1 MEKSNT
7 LATKLAFLS
16 ASFMVTSAYAIQSAL
31 PQIKNAL
38 NVTQPQVEYLVTTP
52 SFAVMFFVVLSPLLQ
67 DWFHISDKHIIMAGI
82 CLVGIAGLVPAFVTN
97 YWAILVSRLVL
108 GAGYGLYNSQAISL
122 ISVWYKGHERTS
134 MQGWRSA
141 FEQIGNTC
149 TLTISSLLLIYAGW
163 HAAFLVYGLAFAVM
177 AFFAWR
183 VPNDTHSTSDDDS
196 ESSDNDTNSQT
207 ISPITNKPVTKISP
221 LVIGILFFV
230 LLIKM
235 DFIGMENRFPGL
247 AVAIK
252 GAKFDGTG
260 TYLSLML
267 IGATLGGATYGIL
280 QKHFGYIGTMYIGL
294 VLLAIAN
301 FLFGFGGNNF
311 VVIAAGI
318 LLVGYPMQVLT
329 PLIFNILPFMAPM
342 KLQTK
347 LTSFILIGFNFGA
360 FFSPTA
366 DELFN
371 RILGQKLSGLGL
383 AAPFRIYGVM
393 MLVIA
398 GLIFLGKHLYA
409 LKSVSQSARNSI
421 NTITANKS
429 VATRIPAQE
438 HANINH

>member
-1 MEKSNT
+1 MKHSQSI
-7 LATKLAFLS
+7 ATKLAFLS

-31 PQIKNAL
+31 PQIKASL
-38 NVTQPQVEYLVTTP
+38 AISQPQVEYLVTAP

-67 DWFHISDKHIIMAGI
+67 DWFNISDKHIIMAGI
-82 CLVGIAGLVPAFVTN
+82 TLVGIAGLVPAFANN
-97 YWAILVSRLVL
+97 YWVILISRLFL

-122 ISVWYKGHERTS
+122 ISVWYQGHERTS

-141 FEQIGNTC
+141 FEQIGNAC

-183 VPNDTHSTSDDDS
+183 VPNDTHSSANTDDGQT
-196 ESSDNDTNSQT
+196 EET
-207 ISPITNKPVTKISP
+207 ISPITHEKVTKISP
-221 LVIGILFFV
+221 LVIAILAFV

-235 DFIGMENRFPGL
+235 DFIGMEDRFPGL
-247 AVAIK
+247 AVAINGTQFK
-252 GAKFDGTG
+252 GTG

-267 IGATLGGATYGIL
+267 IGATLGGACYGTL
-280 QKHFGYIGTMYIGL
+280 QKHFGYIGTIYIGL

-311 VVIAAGI
+311 MIIAAGI
-318 LLVGYPMQVLT
+318 LLVGFPMQVLT

-347 LTSFILIGFNFGA
+347 ITSFVLIGFNFGA

-366 DELFN
+366 DAWFN
-371 RILGQKLSGLGL
+371 HLLSQPLSGLGL

-393 MLVIA
+393 MLIIA
-398 GLIFLGKHLYA
+398 ALIFLGKHVMEMR
-409 LKSVSQSARNSI
+409 SVHQGSLAPQKQSI
-421 NTITANKS
+421 N
-429 VATRIPAQE
+429 
-438 HANINH
+438 H

>member
-1 MEKSNT
+1 MKHSQSM
-7 LATKLAFLS
+7 ATKLAFLS

-31 PQIKNAL
+31 PQIKASL
-38 NVTQPQVEYLVTTP
+38 AISQPQVEYLVTAP

-67 DWFHISDKHIIMAGI
+67 DWFNISDKHIIMAGI
-82 CLVGIAGLVPAFVTN
+82 TLVGIAGLVPAFANN
-97 YWAILVSRLVL
+97 YWVILVSRLFL

-122 ISVWYKGHERTS
+122 ISVWYQGHERTS

-141 FEQIGNTC
+141 FEQIGNAC

-183 VPNDTHSTSDDDS
+183 VPNDTHSSANTDDGQT
-196 ESSDNDTNSQT
+196 EET
-207 ISPITNKPVTKISP
+207 ISPITHEKVTKISP
-221 LVIGILFFV
+221 LVIAILAFV

-235 DFIGMENRFPGL
+235 DFIGMEDRFPGL
-247 AVAIK
+247 AVAIN
-252 GAKFDGTG
+252 GAQFKGTG

-267 IGATLGGATYGIL
+267 IGATLGGACYGTL
-280 QKHFGYIGTMYIGL
+280 QKHFGYIGTIYIGL

-311 VVIAAGI
+311 MIIAAGI
-318 LLVGYPMQVLT
+318 LLVGFPMQVLT

-347 LTSFILIGFNFGA
+347 ITSFVLIGFNFGA

-366 DELFN
+366 DAWFN
-371 RILGQKLSGLGL
+371 HLLSQPLSGLGL

-393 MLVIA
+393 MLIIA
-398 GLIFLGKHLYA
+398 ALIFLDKHVMEMR
-409 LKSVSQSARNSI
+409 SVHQGSLAPQKQSI
-421 NTITANKS
+421 N
-429 VATRIPAQE
+429 
-438 HANINH
+438 H

>member
-1 MEKSNT
+1 MKHSQSM
-7 LATKLAFLS
+7 ATKLAFLS

-31 PQIKNAL
+31 PQIKASL
-38 NVTQPQVEYLVTTP
+38 AISQPQVEYLVTAP

-67 DWFHISDKHIIMAGI
+67 DWFNISDKHIIMAGI
-82 CLVGIAGLVPAFVTN
+82 TLVGIAGLVPAFANN
-97 YWAILVSRLVL
+97 YWVILVSRLFL

-122 ISVWYKGHERTS
+122 ISVWYQGHERTS

-141 FEQIGNTC
+141 FEQIGNAC

-183 VPNDTHSTSDDDS
+183 VPNDTYSSANTDDGQT
-196 ESSDNDTNSQT
+196 EET
-207 ISPITNKPVTKISP
+207 ISPITHEKVTKISP
-221 LVIGILFFV
+221 LVIAILAFV

-235 DFIGMENRFPGL
+235 DFIGMEDRFPGL
-247 AVAIK
+247 AVAIN
-252 GAKFDGTG
+252 GAQFKGTG

-267 IGATLGGATYGIL
+267 IGATLGGACYGTL
-280 QKHFGYIGTMYIGL
+280 QKHFGYIGTIYIGL

-311 VVIAAGI
+311 MIIAAGI
-318 LLVGYPMQVLT
+318 LLVGFPMQVLT

-347 LTSFILIGFNFGA
+347 ITSFVLIGFNFGA

-366 DELFN
+366 DAWFN
-371 RILGQKLSGLGL
+371 HLLSQPLSGLGL

-393 MLVIA
+393 MLIIA
-398 GLIFLGKHLYA
+398 ALIFLDKHVMEMR
-409 LKSVSQSARNSI
+409 SVHQGSLAPQKQSI
-421 NTITANKS
+421 N
-429 VATRIPAQE
+429 
-438 HANINH
+438 H

>member
-1 MEKSNT
+1 MKHSQSM
-7 LATKLAFLS
+7 ATKLAFLS

-31 PQIKNAL
+31 PQIKASL
-38 NVTQPQVEYLVTTP
+38 AISQPQVEYLVTAP

-67 DWFHISDKHIIMAGI
+67 DWFNISDKHIIMAGI
-82 CLVGIAGLVPAFVTN
+82 TLVGIAGLVPAFANN
-97 YWAILVSRLVL
+97 YWVILVSRLFL

-122 ISVWYKGHERTS
+122 ISVWYQGHERTS

-141 FEQIGNTC
+141 FEQIGNAC

-183 VPNDTHSTSDDDS
+183 VPNDTHSSANTDDGQT
-196 ESSDNDTNSQT
+196 EET
-207 ISPITNKPVTKISP
+207 ISPITHEKVTKISP
-221 LVIGILFFV
+221 LVIAILAFV

-235 DFIGMENRFPGL
+235 DFIGMEDRFPGL
-247 AVAIK
+247 AVAIN
-252 GAKFDGTG
+252 GAQFKGTG

-267 IGATLGGATYGIL
+267 IGATLGGACYGTL
-280 QKHFGYIGTMYIGL
+280 QKHFGYIGTIYIGL

-311 VVIAAGI
+311 MIIAAGI
-318 LLVGYPMQVLT
+318 LLVGFPMQVLT
-329 PLIFNILPFMAPM
+329 PLIFNILPFIAPM

-347 LTSFILIGFNFGA
+347 ITSFVLIGFNFGA

-366 DELFN
+366 DAWFN
-371 RILGQKLSGLGL
+371 HLLSQPLSGLGL

-393 MLVIA
+393 MLIIA
-398 GLIFLGKHLYA
+398 ALIFLGKHVMEMR
-409 LKSVSQSARNSI
+409 SVHQGSLAPQKQSI
-421 NTITANKS
+421 N
-429 VATRIPAQE
+429 
-438 HANINH
+438 H

>member
-1 MEKSNT
+1 MKHSQSM
-7 LATKLAFLS
+7 ATKLAFLS

-31 PQIKNAL
+31 PQIKASL
-38 NVTQPQVEYLVTTP
+38 AISQPQVEYLVTAP

-67 DWFHISDKHIIMAGI
+67 DWFNISDKHIIMAGI
-82 CLVGIAGLVPAFVTN
+82 TLVGIAGLVPAFANN
-97 YWAILVSRLVL
+97 YWVILVSRLFL

-122 ISVWYKGHERTS
+122 ISVWYQGHERTS

-141 FEQIGNTC
+141 FEQIGNAC

-183 VPNDTHSTSDDDS
+183 VPNDTHSSANTDDGQT
-196 ESSDNDTNSQT
+196 EET
-207 ISPITNKPVTKISP
+207 ISPITHEKVTKISP
-221 LVIGILFFV
+221 LVIAILAFV

-235 DFIGMENRFPGL
+235 DFIGMEDRFPGL
-247 AVAIK
+247 AVAIN
-252 GAKFDGTG
+252 GAQFKGTG

-267 IGATLGGATYGIL
+267 IGATLGGACYGTL
-280 QKHFGYIGTMYIGL
+280 QKHFGYIGTIYIGL

-311 VVIAAGI
+311 MIIAAGI
-318 LLVGYPMQVLT
+318 LLVGFPMQVLT

-347 LTSFILIGFNFGA
+347 ITSFVLIGFNFGA

-366 DELFN
+366 DAWFN
-371 RILGQKLSGLGL
+371 HLLSQPLSGLGL

-393 MLVIA
+393 MLIIA
-398 GLIFLGKHLYA
+398 ALIFLGKHVMEMR
-409 LKSVSQSARNSI
+409 SVHRGSLAPQKQSI
-421 NTITANKS
+421 N
-429 VATRIPAQE
+429 
-438 HANINH
+438 H

>member
-1 MEKSNT
+1 MEKSQSM
-7 LATKLAFLS
+7 ATKLAFLS

-31 PQIKNAL
+31 PQIKSAL
-38 NVTQPQVEYLVTTP
+38 NVSQPQVEYLVTAP

-82 CLVGIAGLVPAFVTN
+82 TLVGVAGLVPSFVSN
-97 YWAILVSRLVL
+97 YLAILISRLVL

-122 ISVWYKGHERTS
+122 ISVWYQGHERTS

-141 FEQIGNTC
+141 FEQIGNAC

-183 VPNDTHSTSDDDS
+183 VPNDTHSSANSDDGQQ
-196 ESSDNDTNSQT
+196 ETEET
-207 ISPITNKPVTKISP
+207 ISPITHQKVTKISP
-221 LVIGILFFV
+221 LVIAILAFV

-235 DFIGMENRFPGL
+235 DFIGMEDRFPGL
-247 AVAIK
+247 AVAINGK
-252 GAKFDGTG
+252 EFTGTG

-267 IGATLGGATYGIL
+267 IGATLGGACYGTL
-280 QKHFGYIGTMYIGL
+280 QKHFGYIGTIYIGL

-311 VVIAAGI
+311 GIIAAGI
-318 LLVGYPMQVLT
+318 LLVGFPMQVLT

-347 LTSFILIGFNFGA
+347 ITSFILIGFNFGA

-366 DELFN
+366 DAWFN
-371 RILGQKLSGLGL
+371 HLLSQPLSGLGL

-393 MLVIA
+393 MLIIA
-398 GLIFLGKHLYA
+398 GLLFMGKHMYE
-409 LKSVSQSARNSI
+409 LKLSNS
-421 NTITANKS
+421 NVNVQAKQAATIRVYHN
-429 VATRIPAQE
+429 
-438 HANINH
+438 

>member
-1 MEKSNT
+1 MKHSQSM
-7 LATKLAFLS
+7 ATKLAFLS

-31 PQIKNAL
+31 PQIKASL
-38 NVTQPQVEYLVTTP
+38 AISQPQVEYLVTAP
-52 SFAVMFFVVLSPLLQ
+52 SFAVIFFVVLSPLLQ
-67 DWFHISDKHIIMAGI
+67 DWFNISDKHIIMAGI
-82 CLVGIAGLVPAFVTN
+82 TLVGIAGLVPAFANN
-97 YWAILVSRLVL
+97 YWVILVSRLFL

-122 ISVWYKGHERTS
+122 ISVWYQGHERTS

-141 FEQIGNTC
+141 FEQIGNAC

-183 VPNDTHSTSDDDS
+183 VPNDTHSSANTDDGQT
-196 ESSDNDTNSQT
+196 EET
-207 ISPITNKPVTKISP
+207 ISPITHEKVTKISP
-221 LVIGILFFV
+221 LVIAILAFV

-235 DFIGMENRFPGL
+235 DFIGMEDRFPGL
-247 AVAIK
+247 AVAIN
-252 GAKFDGTG
+252 GAQFKGTG

-267 IGATLGGATYGIL
+267 IGATLGGACYGTL
-280 QKHFGYIGTMYIGL
+280 QKHFGYIGTIYIGL

-311 VVIAAGI
+311 MIIAAGI
-318 LLVGYPMQVLT
+318 LLVGFPMQVLT

-347 LTSFILIGFNFGA
+347 ITSFVLIGFNFGA

-366 DELFN
+366 DAWFN
-371 RILGQKLSGLGL
+371 HLLSQPLSGLGL

-393 MLVIA
+393 MLIIA
-398 GLIFLGKHLYA
+398 ALIFLGKHVMEMR
-409 LKSVSQSARNSI
+409 SVHQGSLAPQKQSI
-421 NTITANKS
+421 N
-429 VATRIPAQE
+429 
-438 HANINH
+438 H

>member
-1 MEKSNT
+1 MKQSQSM
-7 LATKLAFLS
+7 ATKLAFLS

-31 PQIKNAL
+31 PQIKASL
-38 NVTQPQVEYLVTTP
+38 AVSQPQVEYLVTAP

-67 DWFHISDKHIIMAGI
+67 DWFNISDKHIIMAGI
-82 CLVGIAGLVPAFVTN
+82 TMVGIAGLVPAFVSN
-97 YWAILVSRLVL
+97 YWVILASRLVL

-122 ISVWYKGHERTS
+122 ISVWYQGHERTS

-141 FEQIGNTC
+141 FEQIGNAC

-183 VPNDTHSTSDDDS
+183 VPNDAHSNSTSDD
-196 ESSDNDTNSQT
+196 NDGQVEET
-207 ISPITNKPVTKISP
+207 ISPITNEKVTKISP
-221 LVIGILFFV
+221 LVIAILAFV

-235 DFIGMENRFPGL
+235 DFIGMEDRFPGL
-247 AVAIK
+247 AVAIN
-252 GAKFDGTG
+252 GSQFNGTG

-267 IGATLGGATYGIL
+267 IGATLGGACYGTL
-280 QKHFGYIGTMYIGL
+280 QKHFSYIGTFYIGL

-311 VVIAAGI
+311 MIIAAGI
-318 LLVGYPMQVLT
+318 LLVGFPMQVLT

-347 LTSFILIGFNFGA
+347 ITSFVLIGFNFGA

-366 DELFN
+366 DAWFN
-371 RILGQKLSGLGL
+371 HLLSQPLSGLGL

-393 MLVIA
+393 MLIIA
-398 GLIFLGKHLYA
+398 ALIFLGKRGMEM
-409 LKSVSQSARNSI
+409 KSVHQGSLAPR
-421 NTITANKS
+421 TKE
-429 VATRIPAQE
+429 VK
-438 HANINH
+438 

>member
-1 MEKSNT
+1 MEKSQT

-31 PQIKNAL
+31 PQIKAAL

-82 CLVGIAGLVPAFVTN
+82 TLVGIAGLVPAFVNN
-97 YWAILVSRLVL
+97 YWVILASRLAL

-122 ISVWYKGHERTS
+122 ISVWYEGHERTS

-141 FEQIGNTC
+141 FEQIGNAC

-183 VPNDTHSTSDDDS
+183 VPNDTHSTASDKDDQQ
-196 ESSDNDTNSQT
+196 SSQET
-207 ISPITNKPVTKISP
+207 ISPMTNQPVTKISP
-221 LVIGILFFV
+221 LIIAILLFV

-235 DFIGMENRFPGL
+235 DFIGMEDRFPGL
-247 AVAIK
+247 AVAIN
-252 GAKFDGTG
+252 GAKFTGTG

-267 IGATLGGATYGIL
+267 IGATLGGASYGTL
-280 QKHFGYIGTMYIGL
+280 QKHFGYLGTIYIGL

-301 FLFGFGGNNF
+301 FLFGFGGSNF
-311 VVIAAGI
+311 AVIAAGI
-318 LLVGYPMQVLT
+318 LLVGFPMQVLT

-342 KLQTK
+342 RLQTK
-347 LTSFILIGFNFGA
+347 ITSFILIGFNFGA

-366 DELFN
+366 DAWFN
-371 RILGQKLSGLGL
+371 RILGQELSGFGL

-398 GLIFLGKHLYA
+398 GLIFFGKHLYQLHIA
-409 LKSVSQSARNSI
+409 YGQRG
-421 NTITANKS
+421 
-429 VATRIPAQE
+429 
-438 HANINH
+438 HW

>member
-1 MEKSNT
+1 MKHSQSM
-7 LATKLAFLS
+7 ATKLAFLS

-31 PQIKNAL
+31 PQIKASL
-38 NVTQPQVEYLVTTP
+38 AISQPQVEYLVTAP

-67 DWFHISDKHIIMAGI
+67 DWFNISDKHIIMAGI
-82 CLVGIAGLVPAFVTN
+82 TLVGIAGLVPAFANN
-97 YWAILVSRLVL
+97 YWVILVSRLFL

-122 ISVWYKGHERTS
+122 ISVWYQGHERTS

-141 FEQIGNTC
+141 FEQIGNAC

-163 HAAFLVYGLAFAVM
+163 HAAFLVYSLAFAVM

-183 VPNDTHSTSDDDS
+183 VPNDTHSSANTDDGQT
-196 ESSDNDTNSQT
+196 EET
-207 ISPITNKPVTKISP
+207 ISPITHEKVTKISP
-221 LVIGILFFV
+221 LVIAILAFV

-235 DFIGMENRFPGL
+235 DFIGMEDRFPGL
-247 AVAIK
+247 AVAIN
-252 GAKFDGTG
+252 GAQFKGTG

-267 IGATLGGATYGIL
+267 IGATLGGACYGTL
-280 QKHFGYIGTMYIGL
+280 QKHFGYIGTIYIGL

-311 VVIAAGI
+311 MIIAAGI
-318 LLVGYPMQVLT
+318 LLVGFPMQVLT

-347 LTSFILIGFNFGA
+347 ITSFVLIGFNFGA

-366 DELFN
+366 DAWFN
-371 RILGQKLSGLGL
+371 HLLSQPLSGLGL

-393 MLVIA
+393 MLIIA
-398 GLIFLGKHLYA
+398 ALIFLGKHVMEMR
-409 LKSVSQSARNSI
+409 SVHQGSLAPQKQSI
-421 NTITANKS
+421 N
-429 VATRIPAQE
+429 
-438 HANINH
+438 H

>member
-1 MEKSNT
+1 MKQSQS
-7 LATKLAFLS
+7 LMTKLAFLS

-31 PQIKNAL
+31 PQIKASL

-67 DWFHISDKHIIMAGI
+67 DWFHISDKHIIMAGLT
-82 CLVGIAGLVPAFVTN
+82 LVGIAGLVPTFANN
-97 YWAILVSRLVL
+97 YWVILVSRLFL

-122 ISVWYKGHERTS
+122 ISVWYQGHERTS

-141 FEQIGNTC
+141 FEQIGNAC

-177 AFFAWR
+177 AFFALR
-183 VPNDTHSTSDDDS
+183 VPNDTHSSNDQSTEDESDD
-196 ESSDNDTNSQT
+196 NVTV
-207 ISPITNKPVTKISP
+207 SPFTNKKVTKISP
-221 LVIGILFFV
+221 MVVAILAFV

-235 DFIGMENRFPGL
+235 DFIGMEDRFPGL
-247 AVAIK
+247 ALAIR
-252 GAKFDGTG
+252 GTHFTGTG

-267 IGATLGGATYGIL
+267 IGATLGGASYGIL
-280 QKHFGYIGTMYIGL
+280 QKHFGYIGTIYIGL

-301 FLFGFGGNNF
+301 FLFGFGGSNF
-311 VVIAAGI
+311 GVIAAGI
-318 LLVGYPMQVLT
+318 LLVGFPMQVLT

-347 LTSFILIGFNFGA
+347 ITSFILIGFNFGA

-366 DELFN
+366 DAWFN
-371 RILGQKLSGLGL
+371 HLLGQQLSGLGL

-398 GLIFLGKHLYA
+398 ALLFIGNHLYQ
-409 LKSVSQSARNSI
+409 LRNTSKAVPVRVLAK
-421 NTITANKS
+421 NH
-429 VATRIPAQE
+429 
-438 HANINH
+438 HANH

>member
-1 MEKSNT
+1 MKHSQSM
-7 LATKLAFLS
+7 ATKLAFLS

-31 PQIKNAL
+31 PQIKSSLAIS
-38 NVTQPQVEYLVTTP
+38 QPQVEYLVTAP

-67 DWFHISDKHIIMAGI
+67 DWFNISDKHIIMAGI
-82 CLVGIAGLVPAFVTN
+82 TLVGIAGLVPAFANN
-97 YWAILVSRLVL
+97 YWVILVSRLFL

-122 ISVWYKGHERTS
+122 ISVWYQGHERTS

-141 FEQIGNTC
+141 FEQIGNAC

-183 VPNDTHSTSDDDS
+183 VPNDTHSTSNDDDGQT
-196 ESSDNDTNSQT
+196 EET
-207 ISPITNKPVTKISP
+207 ISPLTHEKVTKISP
-221 LVIGILFFV
+221 LVIAILAFV

-235 DFIGMENRFPGL
+235 DFIGMEDRFPGL
-247 AVAIK
+247 AVAINGNQFK
-252 GAKFDGTG
+252 GTG

-267 IGATLGGATYGIL
+267 IGATLGGACYGTL
-280 QKHFGYIGTMYIGL
+280 QKHFGYIGTIYIGL

-311 VVIAAGI
+311 MIIAAGI
-318 LLVGYPMQVLT
+318 LLVGFPMQVLT

-347 LTSFILIGFNFGA
+347 ITSFVLIGFNFGA

-366 DELFN
+366 DAWFN
-371 RILGQKLSGLGL
+371 HLLSQPLSGLGL

-393 MLVIA
+393 MLIIA
-398 GLIFLGKHLYA
+398 ALIFLGKRGLE
-409 LKSVSQSARNSI
+409 LRSQHQGSLAPQKQSI
-421 NTITANKS
+421 N
-429 VATRIPAQE
+429 
-438 HANINH
+438 H

>member
-1 MEKSNT
+1 
-7 LATKLAFLS
+7 
-16 ASFMVTSAYAIQSAL
+16 MVTSAYAIQSAL
-31 PQIKNAL
+31 PQIKSAL
-38 NVTQPQVEYLVTTP
+38 NVSQPQVEYLVTAP

-82 CLVGIAGLVPAFVTN
+82 TLVGVAGLVPSFVSN
-97 YWAILVSRLVL
+97 YLAILISRLVL

-122 ISVWYKGHERTS
+122 ISVWYQGHERTS

-141 FEQIGNTC
+141 FEQIGNAC

-183 VPNDTHSTSDDDS
+183 VPNDTHSSANSDDGQQ
-196 ESSDNDTNSQT
+196 ETEET
-207 ISPITNKPVTKISP
+207 ISPITHQKVTKISP
-221 LVIGILFFV
+221 LVIAILAFV

-235 DFIGMENRFPGL
+235 DFIGMEDRFPGL
-247 AVAIK
+247 AVAINGK
-252 GAKFDGTG
+252 EFTGTG

-267 IGATLGGATYGIL
+267 IGATLGGACYGTL
-280 QKHFGYIGTMYIGL
+280 QKHFGYIGTIYIGL

-311 VVIAAGI
+311 GIIAAGI
-318 LLVGYPMQVLT
+318 LLVGFPMQVLT

-347 LTSFILIGFNFGA
+347 ITSFILIGFNFGA

-366 DELFN
+366 DAWFN
-371 RILGQKLSGLGL
+371 HLLSQPLSGLGL

-393 MLVIA
+393 MLIIA
-398 GLIFLGKHLYA
+398 GLLFMGKHMYE
-409 LKSVSQSARNSI
+409 LKLSNS
-421 NTITANKS
+421 NVNVQAKQAATIRVYHN
-429 VATRIPAQE
+429 
-438 HANINH
+438 

>member
-1 MEKSNT
+1 MEKSQSM
-7 LATKLAFLS
+7 ATKLAFLS

-31 PQIKNAL
+31 PQIKSAL
-38 NVTQPQVEYLVTTP
+38 NVSQPQVEYLVTAP

-82 CLVGIAGLVPAFVTN
+82 TLVGVAGLVPSFVSN
-97 YWAILVSRLVL
+97 YLAILISRLVL

-122 ISVWYKGHERTS
+122 ISVWYQGHERTS

-141 FEQIGNTC
+141 FEQIGNAC

-163 HAAFLVYGLAFAVM
+163 HAAFIVYGLAFAVM

-183 VPNDTHSTSDDDS
+183 VPNDTHSSANSDDGQQ
-196 ESSDNDTNSQT
+196 ETEET
-207 ISPITNKPVTKISP
+207 ISPITHQKVTKISP
-221 LVIGILFFV
+221 LVIAILAFV

-235 DFIGMENRFPGL
+235 DFIGMEDRFPGL
-247 AVAIK
+247 AVAINGK
-252 GAKFDGTG
+252 EFTGTG

-267 IGATLGGATYGIL
+267 IGATLGGACYGTL
-280 QKHFGYIGTMYIGL
+280 QKHFGYIGTIYIGL

-311 VVIAAGI
+311 GIIAAGI
-318 LLVGYPMQVLT
+318 LLVGFPMQVLT

-347 LTSFILIGFNFGA
+347 ITSFILIGFNFGA

-366 DELFN
+366 DAWFN
-371 RILGQKLSGLGL
+371 HLLSQPLSGLGL

-393 MLVIA
+393 MLIIA
-398 GLIFLGKHLYA
+398 GLLFMGKHMYE
-409 LKSVSQSARNSI
+409 LKLSNS
-421 NTITANKS
+421 NVNVQAKQA
-429 VATRIPAQE
+429 ATVRVY
-438 HANINH
+438 HN

>member
-1 MEKSNT
+1 MKHSQSM
-7 LATKLAFLS
+7 ATKLAFLS

-31 PQIKNAL
+31 PQIKASL
-38 NVTQPQVEYLVTTP
+38 AISQPQVEYLVTAP

-67 DWFHISDKHIIMAGI
+67 DWFNISDKHIIMAGI
-82 CLVGIAGLVPAFVTN
+82 TLVGIAGLVPAFANN
-97 YWAILVSRLVL
+97 YWVILVSRLFL

-122 ISVWYKGHERTS
+122 ISVWYQGHERTS

-141 FEQIGNTC
+141 FEQIGNAC

-183 VPNDTHSTSDDDS
+183 VPNDTHSSANTDDGQT
-196 ESSDNDTNSQT
+196 EET
-207 ISPITNKPVTKISP
+207 ISPITHEKVTKISP
-221 LVIGILFFV
+221 LVIAILAFV

-235 DFIGMENRFPGL
+235 DFIGMEDRFPGL
-247 AVAIK
+247 AVAIN
-252 GAKFDGTG
+252 GAQFKGTG

-267 IGATLGGATYGIL
+267 IGATLGGACYGTL
-280 QKHFGYIGTMYIGL
+280 QKHFGYIGTIYIGL

-311 VVIAAGI
+311 MIIAAGI
-318 LLVGYPMQVLT
+318 LLVGFPMQVLT

-347 LTSFILIGFNFGA
+347 ITSFVLIGFNFGA

-366 DELFN
+366 DAWFN
-371 RILGQKLSGLGL
+371 HLLSQPLSGLGL

-393 MLVIA
+393 MLIIA
-398 GLIFLGKHLYA
+398 ALIFLGKHVMEMR
-409 LKSVSQSARNSI
+409 SVHQGSLTPQKQSI
-421 NTITANKS
+421 N
-429 VATRIPAQE
+429 
-438 HANINH
+438 H

>member
-1 MEKSNT
+1 MKHSQSM
-7 LATKLAFLS
+7 ATKLAFLS
-16 ASFMVTSAYAIQSAL
+16 ASFMVTSAYVIQSAL
-31 PQIKNAL
+31 PQIKASL
-38 NVTQPQVEYLVTTP
+38 AISQPQVEYLVTAP

-67 DWFHISDKHIIMAGI
+67 DWFNISDKHIIMAGI
-82 CLVGIAGLVPAFVTN
+82 TLVGIAGLVPAFANN
-97 YWAILVSRLVL
+97 YWVILVSRLFL

-122 ISVWYKGHERTS
+122 ISVWYQGHERTS

-141 FEQIGNTC
+141 FEQIGNAC

-183 VPNDTHSTSDDDS
+183 VPNDTHSSANTDDGQT
-196 ESSDNDTNSQT
+196 EET
-207 ISPITNKPVTKISP
+207 ISPITHEKVTKISP
-221 LVIGILFFV
+221 LVIAILAFV

-235 DFIGMENRFPGL
+235 DFIGMEDRFPGL
-247 AVAIK
+247 AVAIN
-252 GAKFDGTG
+252 GAQFKGTG

-267 IGATLGGATYGIL
+267 IGATLGGACYGTL
-280 QKHFGYIGTMYIGL
+280 QKHFGYIGTIYIGL

-311 VVIAAGI
+311 MIIAAGI
-318 LLVGYPMQVLT
+318 LLVGFPMQVLT

-347 LTSFILIGFNFGA
+347 ITSFVLIGFNFGA

-366 DELFN
+366 DAWFN
-371 RILGQKLSGLGL
+371 HLLSQPLSGLGL

-393 MLVIA
+393 MLIIA
-398 GLIFLGKHLYA
+398 ALIFLDKHVMEMR
-409 LKSVSQSARNSI
+409 SVHQGSLAPQKQSI
-421 NTITANKS
+421 N
-429 VATRIPAQE
+429 
-438 HANINH
+438 H

>member
-1 MEKSNT
+1 MKQSQSM
-7 LATKLAFLS
+7 ATKLAFLS

-31 PQIKNAL
+31 PQIKASL
-38 NVTQPQVEYLVTTP
+38 AVSQPQVEYLVTAP

-67 DWFHISDKHIIMAGI
+67 DWFNISDKHIIMAGI
-82 CLVGIAGLVPAFVTN
+82 TMVGIAGLVPAFVSN
-97 YWAILVSRLVL
+97 YWVILASRLVL

-122 ISVWYKGHERTS
+122 ISVWYQGHERTS

-141 FEQIGNTC
+141 FEQIGNAC

-183 VPNDTHSTSDDDS
+183 VPNDAHSNNASDSDDGQA
-196 ESSDNDTNSQT
+196 EET
-207 ISPITNKPVTKISP
+207 ISPITNEKVTKISP
-221 LVIGILFFV
+221 LVIAILAFV

-235 DFIGMENRFPGL
+235 DFIGMEDRFPGL
-247 AVAIK
+247 AVAIN
-252 GAKFDGTG
+252 GNQFNGTG

-267 IGATLGGATYGIL
+267 IGATLGGACYGTL
-280 QKHFGYIGTMYIGL
+280 QKHFGYIGTIYIGL

-311 VVIAAGI
+311 MIIAAGI
-318 LLVGYPMQVLT
+318 LLVGFPMQVLT

-347 LTSFILIGFNFGA
+347 ITSFVLIGFNFGA

-366 DELFN
+366 DAWFN
-371 RILGQKLSGLGL
+371 HLLSQPLSGLGL

-393 MLVIA
+393 MLIIA
-398 GLIFLGKHLYA
+398 ALIFLGKRGMEM
-409 LKSVSQSARNSI
+409 KSVHQGSLAPR
-421 NTITANKS
+421 TKE
-429 VATRIPAQE
+429 VK
-438 HANINH
+438 

>member
-1 MEKSNT
+1 MEKSQSM
-7 LATKLAFLS
+7 ATKLAFLS

-31 PQIKNAL
+31 PQIKSAL
-38 NVTQPQVEYLVTTP
+38 NVSQPQVEYLVTAP

-82 CLVGIAGLVPAFVTN
+82 TLVGVAGLVPSFVSN
-97 YWAILVSRLVL
+97 YLAILISRLVL

-122 ISVWYKGHERTS
+122 ISVWYQGHERTS

-141 FEQIGNTC
+141 FEQIGNAC

-183 VPNDTHSTSDDDS
+183 VPNDTHSSANSDDGQQ
-196 ESSDNDTNSQT
+196 ETEET
-207 ISPITNKPVTKISP
+207 ISPITHQKVTKISP
-221 LVIGILFFV
+221 LVIAILAFV

-235 DFIGMENRFPGL
+235 DFIGMEDRFPGL
-247 AVAIK
+247 AVAINGK
-252 GAKFDGTG
+252 EFTGTG

-267 IGATLGGATYGIL
+267 IGATLGGACYGTL
-280 QKHFGYIGTMYIGL
+280 QKHFGYIGTIYIGL

-311 VVIAAGI
+311 GIIAAGI
-318 LLVGYPMQVLT
+318 LLVGFPMQVLT

-347 LTSFILIGFNFGA
+347 ITSFILIGFNFGA

-366 DELFN
+366 DAWFN
-371 RILGQKLSGLGL
+371 HLLSQPLSGLGL

-393 MLVIA
+393 MLIIA
-398 GLIFLGKHLYA
+398 GLLFMGKHMYE
-409 LKSVSQSARNSI
+409 LKLSNS
-421 NTITANKS
+421 NVNVQAKQA
-429 VATRIPAQE
+429 ATVRVY
-438 HANINH
+438 HN

>member
-1 MEKSNT
+1 MKQSQSM
-7 LATKLAFLS
+7 ATKLAFLS

-31 PQIKNAL
+31 PQIKASL
-38 NVTQPQVEYLVTTP
+38 AVSQPQVEYLVTAP

-67 DWFHISDKHIIMAGI
+67 DWFNISDKHIIMAGI
-82 CLVGIAGLVPAFVTN
+82 TMVGIAGLVPAFVSN
-97 YWAILVSRLVL
+97 YWIILASRLVL

-122 ISVWYKGHERTS
+122 ISVWYQGHERTS

-141 FEQIGNTC
+141 FEQIGNAC

-183 VPNDTHSTSDDDS
+183 VPNDAHSNNASDD
-196 ESSDNDTNSQT
+196 NDGQVEET
-207 ISPITNKPVTKISP
+207 ISPITNEKVTKISP
-221 LVIGILFFV
+221 LVIAILAFV

-235 DFIGMENRFPGL
+235 DFIGMEDRFPGL
-247 AVAIK
+247 AVAIN
-252 GAKFDGTG
+252 GSQFNGTG

-267 IGATLGGATYGIL
+267 IGATLGGACYGTL
-280 QKHFGYIGTMYIGL
+280 QKHFGYIGTIYIGL

-311 VVIAAGI
+311 MIIAAGI
-318 LLVGYPMQVLT
+318 LLVGFPMQVLT

-347 LTSFILIGFNFGA
+347 ITSFVLIGFNFGA

-366 DELFN
+366 DAWFN
-371 RILGQKLSGLGL
+371 HLLSQPLSGLGL

-393 MLVIA
+393 MLIIA
-398 GLIFLGKHLYA
+398 ALIFLGKRGMEM
-409 LKSVSQSARNSI
+409 KSVHQGSLAPR
-421 NTITANKS
+421 TKE
-429 VATRIPAQE
+429 VK
-438 HANINH
+438 

>member
-1 MEKSNT
+1 MKQSQSM
-7 LATKLAFLS
+7 ATKLAFLS

-31 PQIKNAL
+31 PQIKASL
-38 NVTQPQVEYLVTTP
+38 AVSQPQVEYLVTAP

-67 DWFHISDKHIIMAGI
+67 DWFNISDKHIIMAGI
-82 CLVGIAGLVPAFVTN
+82 TMVGIAGLVPAFVSN
-97 YWAILVSRLVL
+97 YWIILASRLVL

-122 ISVWYKGHERTS
+122 ISVWYQGHERTS

-141 FEQIGNTC
+141 FEQIGNAC

-183 VPNDTHSTSDDDS
+183 APNDAHSNNASDD
-196 ESSDNDTNSQT
+196 NDGQVEET
-207 ISPITNKPVTKISP
+207 ISPITNEKVTKISP
-221 LVIGILFFV
+221 LVIAILAFV

-235 DFIGMENRFPGL
+235 DFIGMEDRFPGL
-247 AVAIK
+247 AVAIN
-252 GAKFDGTG
+252 GSQFNGTG

-267 IGATLGGATYGIL
+267 IGATLGGACYGTL
-280 QKHFGYIGTMYIGL
+280 QKHFGYIGTIYIGL

-311 VVIAAGI
+311 MIIAAGI
-318 LLVGYPMQVLT
+318 LLVGFPMQVLT

-347 LTSFILIGFNFGA
+347 ITSFVLIGFNFGA

-366 DELFN
+366 DAWFN
-371 RILGQKLSGLGL
+371 HLLSQPLSGLGL

-393 MLVIA
+393 MLIIA
-398 GLIFLGKHLYA
+398 ALIFLGKRGMEM
-409 LKSVSQSARNSI
+409 KSVHQGSLAPR
-421 NTITANKS
+421 TKE
-429 VATRIPAQE
+429 VK
-438 HANINH
+438 

>member
-1 MEKSNT
+1 MKHSQSM
-7 LATKLAFLS
+7 ATKLAFLS

-31 PQIKNAL
+31 PQIKASL
-38 NVTQPQVEYLVTTP
+38 AISQPKVEYLVTAP

-67 DWFHISDKHIIMAGI
+67 DWFNISDKHIIMAGI
-82 CLVGIAGLVPAFVTN
+82 TLVGIAGLVPAFANN
-97 YWAILVSRLVL
+97 YWVILVSRLFL

-122 ISVWYKGHERTS
+122 ISVWYQGHERTS

-141 FEQIGNTC
+141 FEQIGNAC

-183 VPNDTHSTSDDDS
+183 VPNDTHSSANTDDGQT
-196 ESSDNDTNSQT
+196 EET
-207 ISPITNKPVTKISP
+207 ISPITHEKVTKISP
-221 LVIGILFFV
+221 LVIAILAFV

-235 DFIGMENRFPGL
+235 DFIGMEDRFPGL
-247 AVAIK
+247 AVAINGTQFK
-252 GAKFDGTG
+252 GTG

-267 IGATLGGATYGIL
+267 IGATLGGACYGTL
-280 QKHFGYIGTMYIGL
+280 QKHFGYIGTIYIGL

-311 VVIAAGI
+311 MIIAAGI
-318 LLVGYPMQVLT
+318 LLVGFPMQVLT

-347 LTSFILIGFNFGA
+347 ITSFVLIGFNFGA

-366 DELFN
+366 DAWFN
-371 RILGQKLSGLGL
+371 HLLSQPLSGLGL

-393 MLVIA
+393 MLIIA
-398 GLIFLGKHLYA
+398 ALIFLGKHVMEMR
-409 LKSVSQSARNSI
+409 SVHQGSLAPQKQSI
-421 NTITANKS
+421 N
-429 VATRIPAQE
+429 
-438 HANINH
+438 H

>member
-1 MEKSNT
+1 MKQSQSM
-7 LATKLAFLS
+7 ATKLAFLS

-31 PQIKNAL
+31 PQIKASL
-38 NVTQPQVEYLVTTP
+38 AVSQPQVEYLVTAP

-67 DWFHISDKHIIMAGI
+67 DWFNISDKHIIMAGI
-82 CLVGIAGLVPAFVTN
+82 TMVGIAGLVPAFVSN
-97 YWAILVSRLVL
+97 YWIILASRLVL

-122 ISVWYKGHERTS
+122 ISVWYQGHERTS

-141 FEQIGNTC
+141 FEQIGNAC

-183 VPNDTHSTSDDDS
+183 VPNDAHSNSTSDD
-196 ESSDNDTNSQT
+196 NDGQVEET
-207 ISPITNKPVTKISP
+207 ISPITNEKVTKISP
-221 LVIGILFFV
+221 LVIAILAFV

-235 DFIGMENRFPGL
+235 DFIGMEDRFPGL
-247 AVAIK
+247 AVAIN
-252 GAKFDGTG
+252 GSQFNGTG

-267 IGATLGGATYGIL
+267 IGATLGGACYGTL
-280 QKHFGYIGTMYIGL
+280 QKHFGYIGTIYIGL

-311 VVIAAGI
+311 MIIAAGI
-318 LLVGYPMQVLT
+318 LLVGFPMQVLT

-347 LTSFILIGFNFGA
+347 ITSFVLIGFNFGA

-366 DELFN
+366 DAWFN
-371 RILGQKLSGLGL
+371 HLLSQPLSGLGL

-393 MLVIA
+393 MLIIA
-398 GLIFLGKHLYA
+398 ALIFLGKRGMEM
-409 LKSVSQSARNSI
+409 KSVHQGSLAPR
-421 NTITANKS
+421 TKE
-429 VATRIPAQE
+429 VK
-438 HANINH
+438 

>member
-1 MEKSNT
+1 MKHSQSM
-7 LATKLAFLS
+7 ATKLAFLS

-31 PQIKNAL
+31 PQIKASL
-38 NVTQPQVEYLVTTP
+38 AISQPQVEYLVTAP

-67 DWFHISDKHIIMAGI
+67 DWFNISDKHIIMAGI
-82 CLVGIAGLVPAFVTN
+82 TLVGIAGLVPAFANN
-97 YWAILVSRLVL
+97 YWVILVSRLFL

-122 ISVWYKGHERTS
+122 ISVWYQGHERTS

-141 FEQIGNTC
+141 FEQIGNAC

-183 VPNDTHSTSDDDS
+183 VPNDTHSSANTDDGQT
-196 ESSDNDTNSQT
+196 EET
-207 ISPITNKPVTKISP
+207 ISPITHEKVTKISP
-221 LVIGILFFV
+221 LVIAILAFV

-235 DFIGMENRFPGL
+235 DFIGMEDRFPGL
-247 AVAIK
+247 AVAIN
-252 GAKFDGTG
+252 GAQFKGTG

-267 IGATLGGATYGIL
+267 IGATLGGACYGTL
-280 QKHFGYIGTMYIGL
+280 LKHFGYIGTIYIGL

-311 VVIAAGI
+311 MIIAAGI
-318 LLVGYPMQVLT
+318 LLVGFPMQVLT

-347 LTSFILIGFNFGA
+347 ITSFVLIGFNFGA

-366 DELFN
+366 DAWFN
-371 RILGQKLSGLGL
+371 HLLSQPLSGLGL

-393 MLVIA
+393 MLIIA
-398 GLIFLGKHLYA
+398 ALIFLGKHVMEMR
-409 LKSVSQSARNSI
+409 SVHQGSLAPQKQSI
-421 NTITANKS
+421 N
-429 VATRIPAQE
+429 
-438 HANINH
+438 H

>member
-1 MEKSNT
+1 MKHSQSM
-7 LATKLAFLS
+7 ATKLAFLS

-31 PQIKNAL
+31 PQIKASL
-38 NVTQPQVEYLVTTP
+38 AISQPQVEYLVTAP

-67 DWFHISDKHIIMAGI
+67 DWFNISDKHIIMTGI
-82 CLVGIAGLVPAFVTN
+82 TLVGIAGLVPAFANN
-97 YWAILVSRLVL
+97 YWVILVSRLFL

-122 ISVWYKGHERTS
+122 ISVWYQGHERTS

-141 FEQIGNTC
+141 FEQIGNAC

-183 VPNDTHSTSDDDS
+183 VPNDTHSSANTDDGQT
-196 ESSDNDTNSQT
+196 EET
-207 ISPITNKPVTKISP
+207 ISPITHEKVTKISP
-221 LVIGILFFV
+221 LVIAILAFV

-235 DFIGMENRFPGL
+235 DFIGMEDRFPGL
-247 AVAIK
+247 AVAINGTQFK
-252 GAKFDGTG
+252 GTG

-267 IGATLGGATYGIL
+267 IGATLGGACYGTL
-280 QKHFGYIGTMYIGL
+280 QKHFGYIGTIYIGL

-311 VVIAAGI
+311 MIIAAGI
-318 LLVGYPMQVLT
+318 LLVGFPMQVLT

-347 LTSFILIGFNFGA
+347 ITSFVLIGFNFGA

-366 DELFN
+366 DAWFN
-371 RILGQKLSGLGL
+371 HLLSQPLSGLGL

-393 MLVIA
+393 MLIIA
-398 GLIFLGKHLYA
+398 VLIFLGKHVMEMR
-409 LKSVSQSARNSI
+409 SVHQGSLAPQKQSI
-421 NTITANKS
+421 N
-429 VATRIPAQE
+429 
-438 HANINH
+438 H

>member
-1 MEKSNT
+1 MKQSRT

-31 PQIKNAL
+31 PQIKASL
-38 NVTQPQVEYLVTTP
+38 NISQPQVEYLVTTP

-82 CLVGIAGLVPAFVTN
+82 GLVGIAGLVPAFASN
-97 YWAILVSRLVL
+97 YWVILASRLFL

-122 ISVWYKGHERTS
+122 ISVWYQGHERTS

-141 FEQIGNTC
+141 FEQIGNAC

-163 HAAFLVYGLAFAVM
+163 HAAFLVYGLAFAVL

-183 VPNDTHSTSDDDS
+183 VPNDTHSSANSNDDNQTA
-196 ESSDNDTNSQT
+196 ET
-207 ISPITNKPVTKISP
+207 ISPITHEKVTKISP
-221 LVIGILFFV
+221 LVIAILLFV

-235 DFIGMENRFPGL
+235 DFIGMEDRFPGL
-247 AVAIK
+247 AVAIN

-267 IGATLGGATYGIL
+267 IGATLGGACYGTL
-280 QKHFGYIGTMYIGL
+280 QKHFGYIGTIYIGL

-311 VVIAAGI
+311 AIIAAGI
-318 LLVGYPMQVLT
+318 LLVGFPMQVLT
-329 PLIFNILPFMAPM
+329 PLIFNILPFFAPM
-342 KLQTK
+342 NLQTK
-347 LTSFILIGFNFGA
+347 ITSFVLIGFNFGA

-366 DELFN
+366 DAWFN
-371 RILGQKLSGLGL
+371 QLLGQRLSGLGL
-383 AAPFRIYGVM
+383 AAPFRIYGVI
-393 MLVIA
+393 MLIVA
-398 GLIFLGKHLYA
+398 ALIFCAKHLY
-409 LKSVSQSARNSI
+409 LLRSNSGMPV
-421 NTITANKS
+421 ANHVNVHGRK
-429 VATRIPAQE
+429 
-438 HANINH
+438 

>member
-1 MEKSNT
+1 MEHRQS

-31 PQIKNAL
+31 PQIKSAL
-38 NVTQPQVEYLVTTP
+38 SVSQPQVEYLVTAP

-67 DWFHISDKHIIMAGI
+67 DWFKISDKHIIMAGI
-82 CLVGIAGLVPAFVTN
+82 TIVGIAGLIPSFVNN
-97 YWAILVSRLVL
+97 YLVILISRLFL

-122 ISVWYKGHERTS
+122 ISVWYQGHERTS

-141 FEQIGNTC
+141 FEQIGNAC

-183 VPNDTHSTSDDDS
+183 VPNDTHSTNNNN
-196 ESSDNDTNSQT
+196 EQEAAET
-207 ISPITNKPVTKISP
+207 ISPITNKPVKKISP
-221 LVIGILFFV
+221 LVIAILAFV

-235 DFIGMENRFPGL
+235 DFIGMEDRFPGL
-247 AVAIK
+247 AVAINGK
-252 GAKFDGTG
+252 EFTGTG

-267 IGATLGGATYGIL
+267 IGATLGGACYGVL
-280 QKHFGYIGTMYIGL
+280 QKHFGYVGTIYIGL

-311 VVIAAGI
+311 PVIAAGI
-318 LLVGYPMQVLT
+318 LLVGFPMQVLT

-347 LTSFILIGFNFGA
+347 ITSFVLIGFNFGA

-366 DELFN
+366 DAWFN
-371 RILGQKLSGLGL
+371 HLLSQPLSGLGL

-393 MLVIA
+393 MLIIA
-398 GLIFLGKHLYA
+398 ALLFMGKRLYEM
-409 LKSVSQSARNSI
+409 KTTNSEI
-421 NTITANKS
+421 DEKQITPVHVYNK
-429 VATRIPAQE
+429 
-438 HANINH
+438 

>member
-1 MEKSNT
+1 MKHSQSM
-7 LATKLAFLS
+7 ATKLAFLS

-31 PQIKNAL
+31 PQIKASL
-38 NVTQPQVEYLVTTP
+38 AISQPQVEYLVTAP

-67 DWFHISDKHIIMAGI
+67 DWFNISDKHIIMAGI
-82 CLVGIAGLVPAFVTN
+82 TLVGIAGLVPAFANN
-97 YWAILVSRLVL
+97 YWVIFVSRLFL

-122 ISVWYKGHERTS
+122 ISVWYQGHERTS

-141 FEQIGNTC
+141 FEQIGNAC

-183 VPNDTHSTSDDDS
+183 VPNDTHSSANTDDGQT
-196 ESSDNDTNSQT
+196 EET
-207 ISPITNKPVTKISP
+207 ISPITHEKVTKISP
-221 LVIGILFFV
+221 LVIAILAFV

-235 DFIGMENRFPGL
+235 DFIGMEDRFPGL
-247 AVAIK
+247 AVAIN
-252 GAKFDGTG
+252 GAQFKGTG

-267 IGATLGGATYGIL
+267 IGATLGGACYGTL
-280 QKHFGYIGTMYIGL
+280 QKHFGYIGTIYIGL

-311 VVIAAGI
+311 MIIAAGI
-318 LLVGYPMQVLT
+318 LLVGFPMQVLT

-347 LTSFILIGFNFGA
+347 ITSFVLIGFNFGA

-366 DELFN
+366 DAWFN
-371 RILGQKLSGLGL
+371 HLLSQPLSGLGL

-393 MLVIA
+393 MLIIA
-398 GLIFLGKHLYA
+398 ALIFLDKHVMEMR
-409 LKSVSQSARNSI
+409 SVHQGSLAPQKQSI
-421 NTITANKS
+421 N
-429 VATRIPAQE
+429 
-438 HANINH
+438 H

>member
-1 MEKSNT
+1 MKHSQSM
-7 LATKLAFLS
+7 ATKLAFLS

-31 PQIKNAL
+31 PQIKASL
-38 NVTQPQVEYLVTTP
+38 AISQPQVEYLVTAP

-67 DWFHISDKHIIMAGI
+67 DWFNISDKHIIMAGI
-82 CLVGIAGLVPAFVTN
+82 TLVGIAGLVPAFANN
-97 YWAILVSRLVL
+97 YWVILVSRLFL

-122 ISVWYKGHERTS
+122 ISVWYQGHERTS

-141 FEQIGNTC
+141 FEQIGNAC

-183 VPNDTHSTSDDDS
+183 VPNDTHSSANTDDGQT
-196 ESSDNDTNSQT
+196 EET
-207 ISPITNKPVTKISP
+207 ISPITHEKVTKISP
-221 LVIGILFFV
+221 LVIAILAFV

-235 DFIGMENRFPGL
+235 DFIGMEDRFPGL
-247 AVAIK
+247 AVAIN
-252 GAKFDGTG
+252 GAQFKGTG

-267 IGATLGGATYGIL
+267 IGATLGGACYGTL
-280 QKHFGYIGTMYIGL
+280 QKHFGYIGTIYIGL

-311 VVIAAGI
+311 MIIAAGI
-318 LLVGYPMQVLT
+318 LLVGFPMQVLT

-347 LTSFILIGFNFGA
+347 ITSFVLIGFNFGA

-366 DELFN
+366 DAWFN
-371 RILGQKLSGLGL
+371 HLLSQPLSGLGL

-393 MLVIA
+393 MLIIA
-398 GLIFLGKHLYA
+398 ALIFLDKHVMEMR
-409 LKSVSQSARNSI
+409 SVHQGSLAPHKQSI
-421 NTITANKS
+421 N
-429 VATRIPAQE
+429 
-438 HANINH
+438 H

>member
-1 MEKSNT
+1 MKHSQSM
-7 LATKLAFLS
+7 ATKLAFLS

-31 PQIKNAL
+31 PQIKASL
-38 NVTQPQVEYLVTTP
+38 AISQPQVEYLVTAP

-67 DWFHISDKHIIMAGI
+67 DWFNISDKHIIMAGI
-82 CLVGIAGLVPAFVTN
+82 TLVGIAGLVPVFANN
-97 YWAILVSRLVL
+97 YWVILVSRLFL

-122 ISVWYKGHERTS
+122 ISVWYQGHERTS

-141 FEQIGNTC
+141 FEQIGNAC

-183 VPNDTHSTSDDDS
+183 VPNDTHSSANTDDGQT
-196 ESSDNDTNSQT
+196 EET
-207 ISPITNKPVTKISP
+207 ISPITHEKVTKISP
-221 LVIGILFFV
+221 LVIAILAFV

-235 DFIGMENRFPGL
+235 DFIGMEDRFPGL
-247 AVAIK
+247 AVAIN
-252 GAKFDGTG
+252 GAQFKGTG

-267 IGATLGGATYGIL
+267 IGATLGGACYGTL
-280 QKHFGYIGTMYIGL
+280 QKHFGYIGTIYIGL

-311 VVIAAGI
+311 MIIAAGI
-318 LLVGYPMQVLT
+318 LLVGFPMQVLT

-347 LTSFILIGFNFGA
+347 ITSFVLIGFNFGA

-366 DELFN
+366 DAWFN
-371 RILGQKLSGLGL
+371 HLLSQPLSGLGL

-393 MLVIA
+393 MLIIA
-398 GLIFLGKHLYA
+398 ALIFLGKHVMEMR
-409 LKSVSQSARNSI
+409 SVHQGSLAPQKQSI
-421 NTITANKS
+421 N
-429 VATRIPAQE
+429 
-438 HANINH
+438 H

>member
-38 NVTQPQVEYLVTTP
+38 NITQPQVEYLVTTP

-82 CLVGIAGLVPAFVTN
+82 CLVGVAGLVPAFVTN
-97 YWAILVSRLVL
+97 YWAILISRLIL

-141 FEQIGNTC
+141 FEQIGNAC

-183 VPNDTHSTSDDDS
+183 VPNDTHSTANSDTDKG
-196 ESSDNDTNSQT
+196 DNTEEAT
-207 ISPITNKPVTKISP
+207 ISPIDNKPVTKISP
-221 LVIGILFFV
+221 LVIAILFFV

-247 AVAIK
+247 AVAIN

-260 TYLSLML
+260 TFLSLML

-294 VLLAIAN
+294 ALLAIAN

-311 VVIAAGI
+311 AIIAAGI

-366 DELFN
+366 DAWFN
-371 RILGQKLSGLGL
+371 HLLGRPMSGLSL
-383 AAPFRIYGVM
+383 AVPFRIYGVL
-393 MLVIA
+393 MLAIIA
-398 GLIFLGKHLYA
+398 IIFAAKRMYD
-409 LKSVSQSARNSI
+409 LKSAHQSS
-421 NTITANKS
+421 TAQS
-429 VATRIPAQE
+429 PVATNMSMQ
-438 HANINH
+438 HVDANH

>member
-1 MEKSNT
+1 MKHSQSM
-7 LATKLAFLS
+7 ATKLAFLS

-31 PQIKNAL
+31 PQIKASL
-38 NVTQPQVEYLVTTP
+38 AISQPQVEYLVTAP

-67 DWFHISDKHIIMAGI
+67 DWFNISDKHIIMAGI
-82 CLVGIAGLVPAFVTN
+82 TLVGIAGLVPAFANN
-97 YWAILVSRLVL
+97 YWVILVSRLFL

-122 ISVWYKGHERTS
+122 ISVWYQGHERTS

-141 FEQIGNTC
+141 FEQIGNAC

-183 VPNDTHSTSDDDS
+183 VPNDTHSSANTDDGQT
-196 ESSDNDTNSQT
+196 EET
-207 ISPITNKPVTKISP
+207 ISPITHEKVTKISL
-221 LVIGILFFV
+221 LVIAILAFV

-235 DFIGMENRFPGL
+235 DFIGMEDRFPGL
-247 AVAIK
+247 AVAINGTQFK
-252 GAKFDGTG
+252 GTG

-267 IGATLGGATYGIL
+267 IGATLGGACYGTL
-280 QKHFGYIGTMYIGL
+280 QKHFGYIGTIYIGL

-311 VVIAAGI
+311 MIIAAGI
-318 LLVGYPMQVLT
+318 LLVGFPMQVLT

-347 LTSFILIGFNFGA
+347 ITSFVLIGFNFGA

-366 DELFN
+366 DAWFN
-371 RILGQKLSGLGL
+371 HLLSQPLSGLGL

-393 MLVIA
+393 MLIIA
-398 GLIFLGKHLYA
+398 VLIFLGKHVMEMR
-409 LKSVSQSARNSI
+409 SVHQGSLAPQKQSI
-421 NTITANKS
+421 N
-429 VATRIPAQE
+429 
-438 HANINH
+438 H